1 MVVGHPFV
9 HWLRFRFFV
18 FRGLNPQA
26 CDDRWHCLCCHSG
39 SRGRFCAGCRQFIDI
54 STSIEVHFGTV
65 PRNRR
70 RNGWRN
76 PVYLAYFG
84 EEPAI
89 WHIVVL
95 LLMAAVYLV
104 AAAVLLRFRE
114 FTAAAETDI

>member
-1 MVVGHPFV
+1 MLSFWKSWAV
-9 HWLRFRFFV
+9 
-18 FRGLNPQA
+18 
-26 CDDRWHCLCCHSG
+26 LC
-39 SRGRFCAGCRQFIDI
+39 RLRQFIDI

-70 RNGWRN
+70 RNGWAQ
-76 PVYLAYFG
+76 PCLSLAYFG